1 MLRILSFK
9 LVRRRAFGRRLC
21 WSAAEIEDAA
31 MRAPRSLSA
40 AEIEDAAMRA
50 PRRRGERV
58 DSVDSVTLA
67 DRVFHLERMSKA
79 DIDPKI
85 LAEVRALRL
94 GRIRHG
100 ADQKRADQRRITIA
114 QQHMGNTVLLGKT
127 SVGMHHEWDRLNRE
141 SLPEVVLLG
150 HSNCGKSALLNA
162 LAGTHARHGPAHVSP
177 RAGWTA
183 DLGFYRMR
191 TKVPI
196 TALGPSAPAR
206 PYAASGEG
214 EGESAGAVVGAGE
227 GAPLS
232 SYAEDARHDARP
244 LSSYAEDARH
254 DARQRER
261 MRGALGMILVDTPG
275 YGFAVGDSRQLKA
288 WGELLADYLNKS
300 ERLRL
305 GVLLIDSTRGLC
317 AADVRV
323 LRRVLKSGVP
333 VLPGASRRPLLL
345 LPERAGAHHDA
356 PTSPQ
361 VLPVLT
367 KADLLL
373 PEDLAASHAVVSAQL
388 AEAAPAGT
396 GVRAPPPM
404 LSAHFL
410 TGVANLWRVLLR
422 TLAEIE
428 RAEFGA
434 QEGRR
439 RREGLEG
446 AHSVED
452 EDESDVGKWGRRGEH
467 SVDEDESDVGKWGR
481 RGEHSVDEDESD
493 VARPPH
499 GAAEMHAR

>member
-275 YGFAVGDSRQLKA
+275 YGFAV
-288 WGELLADYLNKS
+288 
-300 ERLRL
+300 
-305 GVLLIDSTRGLC
+305 
-317 AADVRV
+317 
-323 LRRVLKSGVP
+323 
-333 VLPGASRRPLLL
+333 
-345 LPERAGAHHDA
+345 
-356 PTSPQ
+356 
-361 VLPVLT
+361 LPVLT

>member
-1 MLRILSFK
+1 MWLMRRPLNVT
-9 LVRRRAFGRRLC
+9 LVRRAVGRRLC
-21 WSAAEIEDAA
+21 LSAAEIEDGA

-141 SLPEVVLLG
+141 SLPEVALLG

-196 TALGPSAPAR
+196 TTLGPSAPAR

-214 EGESAGAVVGAGE
+214 AGESAGAAGVVAGAAE
-227 GAPLS
+227 GAPPS
-232 SYAEDARHDARP
+232 SYA
-244 LSSYAEDARH
+244 L

-275 YGFAVGDSRQLKA
+275 YGFAVGDSRQLRA

-333 VLPGASRRPLLL
+333 VLPGLL
-345 LPERAGAHHDA
+345 
-356 PTSPQ
+356 
-361 VLPVLT
+361 
-367 KADLLL
+367 
-373 PEDLAASHAVVSAQL
+373 
-388 AEAAPAGT
+388 
-396 GVRAPPPM
+396 
-404 LSAHFL
+404 
-410 TGVANLWRVLLR
+410 
-422 TLAEIE
+422 
-428 RAEFGA
+428 
-434 QEGRR
+434 EGR
-439 RREGLEG
+439 
-446 AHSVED
+446 
-452 EDESDVGKWGRRGEH
+452 
-467 SVDEDESDVGKWGR
+467 
-481 RGEHSVDEDESD
+481 
-493 VARPPH
+493 P
-499 GAAEMHAR
+499 AAA

>member
-141 SLPEVVLLG
+141 SLPEVALLG

-214 EGESAGAVVGAGE
+214 EGESAGAVMGAGE
-227 GAPLS
+227 GA
-232 SYAEDARHDARP
+232 P

-396 GVRAPPPM
+396 GVRAPPLM

-446 AHSVED
+446 AHSV
-452 EDESDVGKWGRRGEH
+452 
-467 SVDEDESDVGKWGR
+467 DEDESDVGKWGR

>member
-1 MLRILSFK
+1 MHRILSVK
-9 LVRRRAFGRRLC
+9 VRRRAFGRRLC

-141 SLPEVVLLG
+141 SLPEVALLG

-191 TKVPI
+191 TKVPM

-214 EGESAGAVVGAGE
+214 EGESAGAVMGAGE
-227 GAPLS
+227 GA
-232 SYAEDARHDARP
+232 P

-446 AHSVED
+446 AHSV
-452 EDESDVGKWGRRGEH
+452 
-467 SVDEDESDVGKWGR
+467 
-481 RGEHSVDEDESD
+481 DEDESD

>member
-1 MLRILSFK
+1 MHRILSVK
-9 LVRRRAFGRRLC
+9 VRRRAFGRRLC

-141 SLPEVVLLG
+141 SLPEVALLG

-214 EGESAGAVVGAGE
+214 EGESAGAVMGAGE
-227 GAPLS
+227 RA
-232 SYAEDARHDARP
+232 P

-396 GVRAPPPM
+396 GVRAPPLM

-434 QEGRR
+434 HEGRR

-446 AHSVED
+446 A
-452 EDESDVGKWGRRGEH
+452 H

>member
-1 MLRILSFK
+1 
-9 LVRRRAFGRRLC
+9 
-21 WSAAEIEDAA
+21 
-31 MRAPRSLSA
+31 LSA

-141 SLPEVVLLG
+141 SLPEVALLG

-214 EGESAGAVVGAGE
+214 EGESAGAVMGAGE
-227 GAPLS
+227 RA
-232 SYAEDARHDARP
+232 P

-446 AHSVED
+446 AHSV
-452 EDESDVGKWGRRGEH
+452 
-467 SVDEDESDVGKWGR
+467 DEDESDVGKWGR

-499 GAAEMHAR
+499 GAAEMLQEMHAR

>member
-1 MLRILSFK
+1 MRRPLNVT
-9 LVRRRAFGRRLC
+9 LVRRAVGRRLC
-21 WSAAEIEDAA
+21 LSAAEIEDGA

-141 SLPEVVLLG
+141 SLPEVALLG

-214 EGESAGAVVGAGE
+214 AGESAGAAGVVAGAAE
-227 GAPLS
+227 GSPPS
-232 SYAEDARHDARP
+232 SYA
-244 LSSYAEDARH
+244 L

-317 AADVRV
+317 AADIRV

-345 LPERAGAHHDA
+345 LPERASAHHDA

-396 GVRAPPPM
+396 GVRAPPLM

-434 QEGRR
+434 EEGRR

-446 AHSVED
+446 A
-452 EDESDVGKWGRRGEH
+452 H